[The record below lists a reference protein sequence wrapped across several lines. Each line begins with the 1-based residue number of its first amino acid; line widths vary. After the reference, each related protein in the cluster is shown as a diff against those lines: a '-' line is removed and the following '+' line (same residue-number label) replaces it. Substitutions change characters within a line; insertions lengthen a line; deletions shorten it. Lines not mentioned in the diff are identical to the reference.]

1 MKGDVA
7 VPATDQHL
15 IDQNRS
21 QESIHVRKNTQLSN
35 LICEHQVSVTNGNVS
50 VSNQRKIASY
60 KHVEGNLMEH
70 IKISKNLD

>member
-21 QESIHVRKNTQLSN
+21 QESIHARKNTQLSN
-35 LICEHQVSVTNGNVS
+35 LICEHKVDVRNENVS
-50 VSNQRKIASY
+50 VSNQCKIASY

-70 IKISKNLD
+70 IVFFQK